1 MASKPIL
8 HIFLLLWDKTLCFIS
23 HVTFVDV
30 YMWELTPNRN
40 TCNDS
45 LNRWNWQNSLKAS
58 FMAVDRILWLRSQS
72 FLLWENTP
80 WLNVV
85 DTLQRQLSTNP
96 PLYLCM
102 CQSFHQAV
110 DSASLALNLD
120 WLCGRLQ
127 PIGLVAEVISASA
140 GAQPFPARQLLHL
153 LSWNISHAI
162 RNSCWSQAIL
172 LKSKVTRKGF

>member
-1 MASKPIL
+1 MFTCESLHLTEIRVMTAWTGGTGKIPWRPASW
-8 HIFLLLWDKTLCFIS
+8 LWIGFYDLDHSPF
-23 HVTFVDV
+23 F
-30 YMWELTPNRN
+30 YG
-40 TCNDS
+40 
-45 LNRWNWQNSLKAS
+45 
-58 FMAVDRILWLRSQS
+58 
-72 FLLWENTP
+72 ENTP